1 VVPSCGFTFR
11 MAFESMLGPKSCE
24 GFLLLNFTTRF
35 RSDTFVAVFEEGSFL
50 KNYDLF
56 IAYYVFLLLRLHSV
70 LYGSVLG
77 FMMYQHFCILTSWL
91 LSGLNQ
97 SCVLWA
103 LGSI

>member
-50 KNYDLF
+50 KNYVLF
-56 IAYYVFLLLRLHSV
+56 YCLLCIFAVATSFCTLWICIGFHDCTSISV
-70 LYGSVLG
+70 S
-77 FMMYQHFCILTSWL
+77 
-91 LSGLNQ
+91 
-97 SCVLWA
+97 
-103 LGSI
+103 